1 MTTDTVTEQV
11 VLLTETGEAAGVTP
25 KATVHTTDTP
35 LHLAFSCYLFN
46 TDGQLLLTR
55 RALSKPTWPG
65 VWTNS
70 CCGHPAPQESL
81 ADAVRRRLQREL
93 GISVSEVALV
103 LPKFRYRAVMTNG
116 LVENE
121 MCPVFFAFTDSND
134 TAATP
139 APDEVD
145 DTQWVDWS
153 GLVDDVLAGR
163 RAISPWCLDQ
173 ITELATLPADP
184 HDWPTGD
191 PADLPGAARI

>member
-1 MTTDTVTEQV
+1 MITDTVTEQV
-11 VLLTETGEAAGVTP
+11 VLLTETGESAGVTP

-70 CCGHPAPQESL
+70 CCGHPAPGESL
-81 ADAVRRRLQREL
+81 GDAVRRRLAREL
-93 GISVSEVALV
+93 GIAVSEVTLV

-116 LVENE
+116 MVENE
-121 MCPVFFAFTDSND
+121 MCPVFSAFTTD
-134 TAATP
+134 TDAAP
-139 APDEVD
+139 APDEVEGV
-145 DTQWVDWS
+145 QWVDWS
-153 GLVDDVLAGR
+153 DLVSDVLAGH

-173 ITELATLPADP
+173 ITELATLAADP
-184 HDWPTGD
+184 RDWPTGD
-191 PADLPGAARI
+191 PADLPPAARI

>member
-1 MTTDTVTEQV
+1 MIADTVTEQV
-11 VLLTETGEAAGVTP
+11 VLLTETGEQAGVTP

-70 CCGHPAPQESL
+70 CCGHPAPDESL
-81 ADAVRRRLQREL
+81 TDAVQRRLQREL
-93 GISVSEVALV
+93 GVTVEQVALV

-121 MCPVFFAFTDSND
+121 MCPVFRAFTDSSD
-134 TAATP
+134 TAP
-139 APDEVD
+139 APDEVEA
-145 DTQWVDWS
+145 TQWVDWS
-153 GLVDDVLAGR
+153 SLTGDVLAGR

-191 PADLPGAARI
+191 PADLPRAARI

>member
-11 VLLTETGEAAGVTP
+11 VLLTETGEPAGVTP

-46 TDGQLLLTR
+46 TDGQLLLTQ

-70 CCGHPAPQESL
+70 CCGHPAPGENL

-93 GISVSEVALV
+93 GITVDEVTLV

-116 LVENE
+116 MVENE
-121 MCPVFFAFTDSND
+121 MCPVFRAFTDAD
-134 TAATP
+134 ATP
-139 APDEVD
+139 AADEVEAFR
-145 DTQWVDWS
+145 WADWS
-153 GLVDDVLAGR
+153 GLAGDVLAGR

-173 ITELATLPADP
+173 ITELATFPADP
-184 HDWPTGD
+184 RDWPTGD
-191 PADLPGAARI
+191 PADLPPAARI

>member
-11 VLLTETGEAAGVTP
+11 VLLTETGQAAGVTP

-35 LHLAFSCYLFN
+35 LHLAFSCYLFT

-70 CCGHPAPQESL
+70 CCGHPAPEESL
-81 ADAVRRRLQREL
+81 TDAVRRRLQREL
-93 GISVSEVALV
+93 GVTVTEVTLV

-116 LVENE
+116 MVENE
-121 MCPVFFAFTDSND
+121 MCPVFRAFTDGD
-134 TAATP
+134 VTAANP

-145 DTQWVDWS
+145 DVQWVDWS
-153 GLVDDVLAGR
+153 GLVADVLAGR

-191 PADLPGAARI
+191 PADLPPAARI

>member
-1 MTTDTVTEQV
+1 MITDTVTEQV
-11 VLLTETGEAAGVTP
+11 VLLTETGESAGVTP

-70 CCGHPAPQESL
+70 CCGHPAPGESL
-81 ADAVRRRLQREL
+81 TDAVRRRLRREL
-93 GISVSEVALV
+93 GITVTGLKLV
-103 LPKFRYRAVMTNG
+103 LPTFRYRAVMTNG

-121 MCPVFFAFTDSND
+121 MCPVFLGFTDE
-134 TAATP
+134 AASP

-145 DTQWVDWS
+145 DAQWVTWS
-153 GLVDDVLAGR
+153 DLVGDVLAGR

-173 ITELATLPADP
+173 ITELAALPADP
-184 HDWPTGD
+184 RDWPTGD
-191 PADLPGAARI
+191 PADLPPAARI

>member
-11 VLLTETGEAAGVTP
+11 VLLTETGNAAGVTP

-81 ADAVRRRLQREL
+81 TDAVRRRLQREL
-93 GISVSEVALV
+93 GITVSEVTLV

-121 MCPVFFAFTDSND
+121 MCPVFRAFTDSND

-139 APDEVD
+139 APDEVED
-145 DTQWVDWS
+145 AQWVDWS
-153 GLVDDVLAGR
+153 GLVGDVLAGR

>member
-1 MTTDTVTEQV
+1 MITDTVTEQV
-11 VLLTETGEAAGVTP
+11 VLLTETGASAGVTP

-70 CCGHPAPQESL
+70 CCGHPAPGESL
-81 ADAVRRRLQREL
+81 TDAVLRRLQREL
-93 GISVSEVALV
+93 GVTVSEVTLV

-121 MCPVFFAFTDSND
+121 MCPVFRAFTDTTDAN
-134 TAATP
+134 P

-145 DTQWVDWS
+145 DAQWVDWS
-153 GLVDDVLAGR
+153 GLAGDVLAGR

-184 HDWPTGD
+184 RDWPTGD
-191 PADLPGAARI
+191 PADLPPAALI